1 VAAHFGYH
9 CPGCR
14 STNNL
19 HEPGCEF
26 TGRDTDEIERS
37 YVDVV
42 ATLSVEPVDE
52 ETLPSQAPDWSAL
65 HRQALDQLVE
75 DHRVK
80 EDEGGNLVVVPPE
93 ERKERLRVPDYEP
106 LATIYH
112 DGSVPGAH
120 DNSIFALVSFYE
132 MVGFTWPETKQL
144 VVEWLHDSGTWAR
157 GGFDESSPADLLET
171 KRHVYEEG
179 YGWKEKA
186 RAAKSVIERSL

>member
-1 VAAHFGYH
+1 VPAHFGHH
-9 CPGCR
+9 CPDCR

-26 TGRDTDEIERS
+26 GGRDAHEIERA

-42 ATLSVEPVDE
+42 AALSVEPVDE
-52 ETLPSQAPDWSAL
+52 GSLPAAAPDWSPL
-65 HRQALDQLVE
+65 HRRALEALVE

-112 DGSVPGAH
+112 EGSVPGAH
-120 DNSIFALVSFYE
+120 DNSIFALVAFYE
-132 MVGFTWPETKQL
+132 MVGFTWPETKRL
-144 VVEWLHDSGTWAR
+144 VVEWLHESGTWAR
-157 GGFDESSPADLLET
+157 GGFEEDSPAELVEN

-186 RAAKSVIERSL
+186 KAAKSVIDRSL

>member
-26 TGRDTDEIERS
+26 TGRDTYEIERC

-52 ETLPSQAPDWSAL
+52 GTLPSQAPDWSAL
-65 HRQALDQLVE
+65 HKRALDQLVE

>member
-1 VAAHFGYH
+1 VPAHFGYP

-14 STNNL
+14 SRDNL
-19 HEPGCEF
+19 HEPGCQF
-26 TGRDTDEIERS
+26 AGRDANEIVRA

-52 ETLPSQAPDWSAL
+52 ESLPSATPEWSAL
-65 HRQALDQLVE
+65 HRQALEVLTE

-93 ERKERLRVPDYEP
+93 ERKERLREPDYEP
-106 LATIYH
+106 LSTIYH
-112 DGSVPGAH
+112 EGSVPGAH
-120 DNSIFALVSFYE
+120 DNSVFALVAFYE
-132 MVGFTWPETKQL
+132 MVGFTWPETKRL
-144 VVEWLHDSGTWAR
+144 VVEWLHESGTWAR
-157 GGFDESSPADLLET
+157 GGFEESSPTELVEN